1 MQHVWSSVPL
11 NKEKSLTFDIIASL
25 RYGKAYGY
33 QNVSRTEG
41 MDVDN
46 FDYKVFMQQFW
57 GNAGGDRFY
66 SGQSG
71 FKESKTSTVAANL
84 HLKFGYKHELFNAKV
99 GSNIRREIV
108 DYTLNKDANVNTW
121 NYKITGQLQ
130 HDSKKQ
136 LSVISQMEY
145 NFYEGYTPGVAQP
158 SFLWNM
164 ELHKSIKSVTLSLYL
179 RDILNQTSSFS
190 RTTSTNYIEDSY
202 RNIIGQR
209 ILFGITINFG
219 KMNSSRNRIAQSAM
233 FRMMM

>member
-1 MQHVWSSVPL
+1 MYISYERLWKL
-11 NKEKSLTFDIIASL
+11 LLERGMKKTDLLTLCKIS
-25 RYGKAYGY
+25 
-33 QNVSRTEG
+33 SRTL
-41 MDVDN
+41 
-46 FDYKVFMQQFW
+46 
-57 GNAGGDRFY
+57 
-66 SGQSG
+66 
-71 FKESKTSTVAANL
+71 SKLS
-84 HLKFGYKHELFNAKV
+84 
-99 GSNIRREIV
+99 
-108 DYTLNKDANVNTW
+108 KDANVNTW
-121 NYKITGQLQ
+121 NYKITGELQ

-190 RTTSTNYIEDSY
+190 RTTSANYVEDSY